1 VLDRSSYATSY
12 IDGYCWATGSR
23 SQVLPLASSTSL
35 VKSEATPASMFS
47 FRLCAAAS
55 DRKRFRLLRA
65 LLVHSLL
72 HIIDGSR
79 KTRATRRST
88 EIATTR
94 MDVHGPHFGSERKGS
109 SVYDHRGDHVTV
121 PSRPAWILHRGTRDG
136 RVDIDNYVQRH
147 IDASRTE
154 QAKRRHHAAAAHNR
168 TMRIDAGLGPRA
180 RRPRVCRDAT
190 GHKPP
195 ARSVLLLR
203 VPLVRD
209 WGSVGGGLP
218 ELVRRALDREAQ
230 SAANVT
236 AGCQLGCVG
245 VVVPAVNAVS
255 KSTGPAKRPAFS
267 RLRWSG
273 AELAGDDRL
282 QFEPAQHWASSS
294 LLVGGSSTLCNRR
307 IARIN

>member
-1 VLDRSSYATSY
+1 MLDRSSYATSY

-168 TMRIDAGLGPRA
+168 TMRIDA
-180 RRPRVCRDAT
+180 VM
-190 GHKPP
+190 
-195 ARSVLLLR
+195 RSC
-203 VPLVRD
+203 
-209 WGSVGGGLP
+209 
-218 ELVRRALDREAQ
+218 A
-230 SAANVT
+230 
-236 AGCQLGCVG
+236 
-245 VVVPAVNAVS
+245 
-255 KSTGPAKRPAFS
+255 
-267 RLRWSG
+267 
-273 AELAGDDRL
+273 
-282 QFEPAQHWASSS
+282 
-294 LLVGGSSTLCNRR
+294 
-307 IARIN
+307 

>member
-1 VLDRSSYATSY
+1 VSKRATMQMLWPPLRATAFGQRQSRRRKSRYARHQECSYAQLRIT
-12 IDGYCWATGSR
+12 
-23 SQVLPLASSTSL
+23 
-35 VKSEATPASMFS
+35 ASMFS

-168 TMRIDAGLGPRA
+168 TMRIDAGVGPVIISDVLMPG
-180 RRPRVCRDAT
+180 RPGA
-190 GHKPP
+190 
-195 ARSVLLLR
+195 LLR
-203 VPLVRD
+203 RAPLRTRTCGFHRIRLKRALMACRRCAVPGRCLCGSRRVRD
-209 WGSVGGGLP
+209 GRQP
-218 ELVRRALDREAQ
+218 PP
-230 SAANVT
+230 T
-236 AGCQLGCVG
+236 CQ
-245 VVVPAVNAVS
+245 VPAS
-255 KSTGPAKRPAFS
+255 
-267 RLRWSG
+267 
-273 AELAGDDRL
+273 
-282 QFEPAQHWASSS
+282 
-294 LLVGGSSTLCNRR
+294 
-307 IARIN
+307 